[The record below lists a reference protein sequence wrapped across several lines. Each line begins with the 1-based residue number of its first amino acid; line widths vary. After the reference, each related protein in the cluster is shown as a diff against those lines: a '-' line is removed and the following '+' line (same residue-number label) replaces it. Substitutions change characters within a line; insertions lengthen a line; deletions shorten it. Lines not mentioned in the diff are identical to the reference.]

1 MQLLY
6 HLHVQR
12 IGSLDVSEKLS
23 TYPSPKPIFCLK
35 LQVSVEVCL
44 GEGWVGSFPETYN
57 EMIQRIPPCERHL
70 LYLLLDR
77 GGEKEALPKLR
88 QSFEVF
94 EVAAARTRGIQR
106 QYLFG
111 RRFEI

>member
-1 MQLLY
+1 M
-6 HLHVQR
+6 
-12 IGSLDVSEKLS
+12 
-23 TYPSPKPIFCLK
+23 
-35 LQVSVEVCL
+35 SVDVCL

-57 EMIQRIPPCERHL
+57 EMIQRIPACERNF

-88 QSFEVF
+88 QSFEV
-94 EVAAARTRGIQR
+94 AAARTRGTQR